1 MMENGLTASAS
12 PYISHFSSLKKLPE
26 DPILGLSLA
35 FAADSRPHK
44 VNLGVGAY
52 RDAEGKP
59 VVLSCVRKAEE
70 ILIEKHLNKEYLPI
84 QGDAHYLKA
93 STTLILGSSLAQRLE
108 NQLFSIQTLGGTGAL
123 RLGGELLSQ
132 DKKRTLYLPDPTWL
146 NHSRVFLFA
155 GMDVSTYPYYQAK
168 SGSLDFV
175 GMCAAISQMS
185 TGSAILLHSAC
196 HNPTGID
203 PTKEQW
209 KELSFLIKKQ
219 HLIPFFDVAYAGLGQ
234 SLDEDLFAVRYFV
247 EQGHELFIAT
257 SYSKIFGL
265 YGERVGML
273 TAISPQGEIVQ
284 AIGSHLKV
292 LARGNYSNPPLH
304 GAQIVAMI
312 LRQVSVPFSDLDKK
326 SENLKNEWLQEL
338 ADIRQRIQQ
347 MRQQLVSRLDAEG
360 LPLGNALSRQ
370 LGMFAFTGMDQ
381 SQLQRL
387 CHEYAI
393 YMADSGRIN
402 LAGLNAHNFDYV
414 IHSLLA
420 LLKP

>member
-1 MMENGLTASAS
+1 MMENDLTASAF
-12 PYISHFSSLKKLPE
+12 PPCASHFSSLKKLPE

-35 FAADSRPHK
+35 FAADPRPHK

-70 ILIEKHLNKEYLPI
+70 ILLKNHLNKEYLPI

-93 STTLILGSSLAQRLE
+93 STALILGGPLAQRLG
-108 NQLFSIQTLGGTGAL
+108 NQIFSIQALGGTGAL

-132 DKKRTLYLPDPTWL
+132 EKKRTIYLPDPTWL
-146 NHSRVFLFA
+146 NHSRVFHFA
-155 GMDVSTYPYYQAK
+155 GMDVNAYPYYQAENR
-168 SGSLDFV
+168 SLDFA
-175 GMCAAISQMS
+175 GMCAAISQMT
-185 TGSAILLHSAC
+185 TGSVILLHGAC

-203 PTKEQW
+203 PSKEQW

-219 HLIPFFDVAYAGLGQ
+219 QLIPFFDIAYAGLGQ
-234 SLDEDLFAVRYFV
+234 SIDEDLFAVRYFV
-247 EQGHELFIAT
+247 EQGHELLIAT

-273 TAISPQGEIVQ
+273 TAISPHSETAQ
-284 AIGSHLKV
+284 AVGSHLKV

-304 GAQIVAMI
+304 GAQIAAMI
-312 LRQVSVPFSDLDKK
+312 LQSEHLK
-326 SENLKNEWLQEL
+326 SEWLQEL
-338 ADIRQRIQQ
+338 AAIRQRIQQ
-347 MRQQLVSRLDAEG
+347 MRQQLTSRLNTED
-360 LPLGNALSRQ
+360 LLLGNALSRQ
-370 LGMFAFTGMDQ
+370 LGMFAYTDMDQ

-414 IHSLLA
+414 TQSLLA
-420 LLKP
+420 LLKS